1 MNNRTLLLIFLG
13 GLAVFFGTKFLR
25 KDHSSSFDPVISAI
39 DTARVDRIN
48 FISATPD
55 HEGFELERS
64 DSGWVAK
71 KGNTRVEASSANIG
85 AVLSQLADLN
95 AERVV
100 TKDAGRYAEYEIT
113 DSIATRVIAFDG
125 ERKLID
131 LWIGGFRFD
140 QAARSASAFVRKE
153 GKPEVYEVDGFV
165 VMSLKQRFDQYRD
178 KTIVNIDPDDL
189 SKLEWINATGRKE
202 TLQKEDGVWHY
213 AGMEAVDSTKMKSY
227 LTTLTNSRGSEFA
240 NENPVSGKTAF
251 EKLTLYG
258 NNMVQPIVI
267 SAYENNDALKPFLIH
282 SSINPDAVFL
292 SDSMGIYKQVFA
304 DIRQFWPDG
313 Q

>member
-1 MNNRTLLLIFLG
+1 MNNRTLLFIFLG

-39 DTARVDRIN
+39 DTAKVDRIK
-48 FISATPD
+48 FISASPD
-55 HEGFELERS
+55 HEEFELVRS
-64 DSGWVAK
+64 GTGWVAK
-71 KGNTRVEASSANIG
+71 KGNTSVEASSTNIG
-85 AVLSQLADLN
+85 AALSQLANLN

-113 DSIATRVIAFDG
+113 DSIATRVIAYVR
-125 ERKLID
+125 EKKLID
-131 LWIGGFRFD
+131 LRVGGFRFD
-140 QAARSASAFVRKE
+140 QATRSASAFVRKE
-153 GKPEVYEVDGFV
+153 GKPEVYLVDGFV

-178 KTIVNIDPDDL
+178 KTIVNIEPNDL
-189 SKLEWINATGRKE
+189 NKLEWTDAKGRKE
-202 TLQKEDGVWHY
+202 VLQKEENAWYY
-213 AGMEAVDSTKMKSY
+213 AGMEAVDSAKMKSY
-227 LTTLTNSRGSEFA
+227 LASLANSRGLEFA
-240 NENPVSGKTAF
+240 SENSVSGKTAF
-251 EKLTLYG
+251 EKLTLHG

-282 SSINPDAVFL
+282 SSINPAGVFL
-292 SDSMGIYKQVFA
+292 SDSVGIYKQVFA